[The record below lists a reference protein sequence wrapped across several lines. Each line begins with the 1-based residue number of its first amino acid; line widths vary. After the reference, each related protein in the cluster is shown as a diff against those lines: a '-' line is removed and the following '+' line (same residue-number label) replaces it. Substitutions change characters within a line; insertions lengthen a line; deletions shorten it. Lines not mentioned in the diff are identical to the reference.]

1 MRNVEHPEDFVR
13 RVPEYRHLKK
23 RPVRPVLLK
32 LMLSESVAL
41 FIFTHESRIRWGVKS
56 ENISLMK
63 GNKSL
68 VFFPF
73 VIKDLKK
80 KVSREKRLCL
90 PA

>member
-1 MRNVEHPEDFVR
+1 MR
-13 RVPEYRHLKK
+13 RVPEYRNVKK
-23 RPVRPVLLK
+23 RPVRQLLK